1 MKSLSYTLL
10 SDGSSD
16 RMLMPIL
23 DWLLYQHCPEYAVNP
38 NWADLGR
45 LRKPPKTLPDKIR
58 TTLDLY
64 PCDILFIHRDAEKE
78 TYDTRY
84 AQITRALEGIESPP
98 LVCVIPVR
106 MQEAWLLFDE
116 KAIRRASGNPNGRS
130 ALYLP
135 TPHSVESLSDPK
147 AFLFELIRAASGLHG
162 ARLKK
167 LDPYRLVF
175 RVSQYIDDFSLLRMV
190 NAFDAMERLLEN
202 VLIVNGWKIGLRVAR
217 NRSGRG

>member
-23 DWLLYQHCPEYAVNP
+23 DWLLFQHCPEYAVNP

-64 PCDILFIHRDAEKE
+64 PCDILFIHRDAEKK
-78 TYDTRY
+78 TYDIRY
-84 AQITRALEGIESPP
+84 TQITRALEGIESPP
-98 LVCVIPVR
+98 SVCVIPVR

-116 KAIRRASGNPNGRS
+116 KAVRRASGNPNGRS
-130 ALYLP
+130 ALCLP
-135 TPHSVESLSDPK
+135 TPHSVESLTDPK
-147 AFLFELIRAASGLHG
+147 EYLFGLIRSASGLKG
-162 ARLKK
+162 VRLKK
-167 LDPYRLVF
+167 LDPRKHAFL
-175 RVSQYIDDFSLLRMV
+175 VSQYISDFSPLRMV
-190 NAFDAMERLLEN
+190 NAFVAMERWLEN
-202 VLIVNGWKIGLRVAR
+202 VLIVNGWKIGL
-217 NRSGRG
+217 